1 MHAQLAQA
9 SVPKRKR
16 SPQLKAKLAKAQ
28 LEVPA
33 AQPGAAAAA
42 ALAIGCLSSGV
53 ASAGPVCDAVTCTW
67 AGSYT
72 YIGTMNA
79 TLGDFS
85 QFTRN
90 VVSLRPPA
98 ANNTLSDFW
107 IFQID
112 PVQAGFQVN
121 ANFTT
126 FPGGINNFQAIL
138 KAVTSAA
145 PICGALSTQCTM
157 GASPTFTDIA
167 TSTPPVGG
175 NVSISGVTLNTGW
188 YALAVTG
195 TVTSTGN
202 TYSGQ
207 TATQNT
213 VPAPGSLALV
223 GVALL
228 GAAVGMRRQK
238 HA

>member
-1 MHAQLAQA
+1 M
-9 SVPKRKR
+9 K
-16 SPQLKAKLAKAQ
+16 KLSH
-28 LEVPA
+28 L
-33 AQPGAAAAA
+33 AAAA

-53 ASAGPVCDAVTCTW
+53 ASAGPVCDVGPCSW
-67 AGSYT
+67 AGAYT
-72 YIGTMNA
+72 YVGSLNA
-79 TLGDFS
+79 TLGDFT

-90 VVSLRPPA
+90 VVSLRPENSM
-98 ANNTLSDFW
+98 NNTLSDFW

-126 FPGGINNFQAIL
+126 FPGGINNFQVIL
-138 KAVTSAA
+138 KAVTSAP
-145 PICGALSTQCTM
+145 PICGALATQCTM
-157 GASPTFTDIA
+157 GSSPTFSDIA

-195 TVTSTGN
+195 TVTNTGN

-207 TATQNT
+207 TATNT

-238 HA
+238 SA

>member
-1 MHAQLAQA
+1 M
-9 SVPKRKR
+9 K
-16 SPQLKAKLAKAQ
+16 KLSH
-28 LEVPA
+28 L
-33 AQPGAAAAA
+33 AAAA

-53 ASAGPVCDAVTCTW
+53 ASAGPVCDTTTCTW

-79 TLGDFS
+79 TLGDFTS
-85 QFTRN
+85 FSRN

-107 IFQID
+107 IFQIN

-126 FPGGINNFQAIL
+126 FPGGIDNFQVIL
-138 KAVTSAA
+138 KAVTSAT
-145 PICGALSTQCTM
+145 PICGALATQCNM
-157 GASPTFTDIA
+157 GASPTFSDIA
-167 TSTPPVGG
+167 TSTAPSFG

-195 TVTSTGN
+195 TVTATGN
-202 TYSGQ
+202 TYTGQ
-207 TATQNT
+207 TATNM

-238 HA
+238 SA

>member
-1 MHAQLAQA
+1 MKKLSHLAA
-9 SVPKRKR
+9 V
-16 SPQLKAKLAKAQ
+16 
-28 LEVPA
+28 
-33 AQPGAAAAA
+33 A
-42 ALAIGCLSSGV
+42 ALAVGSLSAGV
-53 ASAGPVCDAVTCTW
+53 ASAAPVCDVTACAW

-72 YIGTMNA
+72 YIGSLNA
-79 TLGDFS
+79 TIADFT

-98 ANNTLSDFW
+98 SNNTLSDFW

-126 FPGGINNFQAIL
+126 FPTGINNFEVIL
-138 KAVTSAA
+138 KQVTSAA
-145 PICGALSTQCTM
+145 PICGALATQCNL
-157 GASPTFTDIA
+157 GGSPTFTDLA
-167 TSTPPVGG
+167 VSTPTGGG
-175 NVSISGVTLNTGW
+175 NVAISGVTLNTGW

-195 TVTSTGN
+195 QVTVTGN

-207 TATQNT
+207 TATFQA

-238 HA
+238 RA